1 MCLPCSHVEEF
12 MTSQAHRAY
21 EAKLAL
27 KSGRQVAKR
36 LQEAVEDAQLDY
48 NLVSY
53 ETAYR
58 TEHAH
63 VYVCLAAMFT
73 LTAQHLTLDREQHC
87 YCTAR

>member
-1 MCLPCSHVEEF
+1 VEEF

-36 LQEAVEDAQLDY
+36 LHEAVENAQLDY

-53 ETAYR
+53 GPAYR

-63 VYVCLAAMFT
+63 VYVYVCLAATFT
-73 LTAQHLTLDREQHC
+73 LTAQHDFGQRAALLL
-87 YCTAR
+87 YCTVTV